1 MSKFAIT
8 FTQPTLAQQ
17 HTKDAVDINQIMAR
31 YIKTGVLD
39 HVTKY
44 QPQYTDNTMQDYQ
57 QSQNIIIKADLMFS
71 ELPSQVRKNFGNDPA
86 AFLDFVSDESN
97 HDKLAEMGL
106 TQPQAERPAPAK
118 NKKEKKSKEKTAV
131 TTNSEQTPSEE
142 DA

>member
-1 MSKFAIT
+1 MSKFAIK

-86 AFLDFVSDESN
+86 AFLDFVSNEAN

-118 NKKEKKSKEKTAV
+118 TKKEKKSKEKTAV
-131 TTNSEQTPSEE
+131 PQDSEPTPDGE